1 MGPDNAEALF
11 VTVLPATYPVAAM
24 PGRPSRKKR
33 GAFFGACTQA
43 DDLLGDNSTRSG
55 STLGEELV
63 QLNEPLTLFKVG
75 DHLREQG
82 LKPPDK
88 CRVGAVADPDPDN
101 GRYRWR
107 GK

>member
-1 MGPDNAEALF
+1 M
-11 VTVLPATYPVAAM
+11 
-24 PGRPSRKKR
+24 S
-33 GAFFGACTQA
+33 FFGACMQA

-55 STLGEELV
+55 STLGKELI
-63 QLNEPLTLFKVG
+63 QLNEPLTLIKVG

-82 LKPPDK
+82 LKPPDE

>member
-1 MGPDNAEALF
+1 MGQDNTEALL
-11 VTVLPATYPVAAM
+11 VNALSAIYLVAALSDW
-24 PGRPSRKKR
+24 PSRRKR
-33 GAFFGACTQA
+33 ESFFGACMQA
-43 DDLLGDNSTRSG
+43 DNLPGNNSTRSG
-55 STLGEELV
+55 STLGEDLV

-82 LKPPDK
+82 LKPPDE

-101 GRYRWR
+101 GRYRQR